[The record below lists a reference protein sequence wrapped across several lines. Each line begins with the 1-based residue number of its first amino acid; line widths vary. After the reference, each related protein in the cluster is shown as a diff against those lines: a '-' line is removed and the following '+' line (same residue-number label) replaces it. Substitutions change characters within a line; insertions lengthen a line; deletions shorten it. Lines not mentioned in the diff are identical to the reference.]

1 MLQNEKLSDMM
12 KICCGSNQW
21 GQGMNQGILLPES
34 TVQFVTK
41 QEFESFKQ
49 REFTKLQQ
57 DVTELQ
63 RDVHDVQ
70 KDLHDVKDDV
80 AAIQTKMNGF
90 GEDMAVL
97 RSDNRAIK
105 WLLGLGVVLPG
116 LTFTVRQLVEMVT
129 Y

>member
-1 MLQNEKLSDMM
+1 
-12 KICCGSNQW
+12 
-21 GQGMNQGILLPES
+21 MNQGILLPEP
-34 TVQFVTK
+34 TAQFVTK

-70 KDLHDVKDDV
+70 RDLHDVKYDV
-80 AAIQTKMNGF
+80 AAIQTKMSGF

-116 LTFTVRQLVEMVT
+116 LTFTVRQLVEMGM

>member
-1 MLQNEKLSDMM
+1 M
-12 KICCGSNQW
+12 KNYQIWWNYAVEVING
-21 GQGMNQGILLPES
+21 GQAMNQGILLPES

-105 WLLGLGVVLPG
+105 RLLGLGVVIPG

>member
-1 MLQNEKLSDMM
+1 M
-12 KICCGSNQW
+12 G
-21 GQGMNQGILLPES
+21 GQAMYQGILLPES

-41 QEFESFKQ
+41 QEFESFKKN
-49 REFTKLQQ
+49 EFMTLQH
-57 DVTELQ
+57 DVTDLQ
-63 RDVHDVQ
+63 HDVREG
-70 KDLHDVKDDV
+70 LHDVKKDVALLRQEIKDDV

>member
-1 MLQNEKLSDMM
+1 MEVIN
-12 KICCGSNQW
+12 G
-21 GQGMNQGILLPES
+21 GHVMNQGILLPES

-49 REFTKLQQ
+49 LEFTKLQQ

>member
-1 MLQNEKLSDMM
+1 MYE
-12 KICCGSNQW
+12 
-21 GQGMNQGILLPES
+21 GILLPEP
-34 TVQFVTK
+34 TAQFVTK
-41 QEFESFKQ
+41 QEFESFKKN
-49 REFTKLQQ
+49 EFMTLQH
-57 DVTELQ
+57 DVTDLQ
-63 RDVHDVQ
+63 HDVREG
-70 KDLHDVKDDV
+70 LHDVKKDVALLRQEVKDDV

>member
-1 MLQNEKLSDMM
+1 M
-12 KICCGSNQW
+12 KNYQIWWNYAVEVING
-21 GQGMNQGILLPES
+21 GQAMNQGILLPES

-80 AAIQTKMNGF
+80 VAIQTKMNGF

-105 WLLGLGVVLPG
+105 RLLGLGVVLPG

>member
-1 MLQNEKLSDMM
+1 M
-12 KICCGSNQW
+12 KNYQIWWNYAVEVING
-21 GQGMNQGILLPES
+21 GQAMNQGILLPES

-105 WLLGLGVVLPG
+105 RLLGLGVVLPG

>member
-1 MLQNEKLSDMM
+1 M
-12 KICCGSNQW
+12 KNYQIWWNYAVEVING
-21 GQGMNQGILLPES
+21 GQAMNQGILLPES

-105 WLLGLGVVLPG
+105 RLLGLGVLLPG

>member
-1 MLQNEKLSDMM
+1 
-12 KICCGSNQW
+12 
-21 GQGMNQGILLPES
+21 MNQGILLPES

-41 QEFESFKQ
+41 QEFELFKQ

-116 LTFTVRQLVEMVT
+116 LTFIVRQLVEMVT

>member
-1 MLQNEKLSDMM
+1 MY
-12 KICCGSNQW
+12 
-21 GQGMNQGILLPES
+21 QGILLPEP
-34 TVQFVTK
+34 TAQFVTK
-41 QEFESFKQ
+41 QEFESFKKN
-49 REFTKLQQ
+49 EFMTLQH
-57 DVTELQ
+57 DVTDLQ
-63 RDVHDVQ
+63 HDVHDVQ
-70 KDLHDVKDDV
+70 KDLHDVKDGV
-80 AAIQTKMNGF
+80 EAIQTKMNGF